1 MSNNRAPLSI
11 RFFIW
16 VVAVTLGSAGM
27 VSSGL
32 LHDSSAPTATSA
44 APVIAS
50 AGISV
55 KVGAEESAPGS
66 WDAAQCNPAANNPAI
81 VGTAVTAE
89 MLDFNCIDLLV
100 DKYCPTVDNPAT
112 GTTDE
117 AKGCDPDVF
126 LPSTRWKD
134 RLDNI
139 MASQPGGWGNF
150 GEIVGFSFSTMLGGF
165 LMSIAGLL
173 WSLIF
178 AVANFV
184 SSLGNLSGDVGR
196 KVNETFVLFAQAL
209 TSSGLIALVI
219 FITAAVMI
227 RQVLRIRA
235 GGMPSGIIST
245 LMTLAL
251 PMALLFSLST
261 AGAKST
267 QVVDGKT
274 VAVRSADP
282 SSVFMSPVWLAQQG
296 INLSEMPS
304 ALFGQRFS
312 NSNQAFNKD
321 KVVNPSCSAY
331 TQVLAEAYKEAWKR
345 KHPTQMS
352 GASTAMV
359 VNGLWNE
366 AFMTFYNDGQF
377 QNSFSGQRIVCH
389 MLDGYSGISPAE
401 QAVIAAAAR
410 YPAGLNADKVK
421 SAFLN
426 GPTTLAQS
434 LASTTPTCAPD
445 NLTHS
450 EPYKAACYLVS
461 KFPTMSSVQSVAV
474 RSAAKFI
481 AGANADTLNAVL
493 NTTAFTKSVG
503 VGSCST
509 YSAVLPPEFKTVC
522 SILDGFPS
530 ITPAEQL
537 SIARAVSFL
546 AIGTAPNPAT
556 QATGSAPLATDI
568 RYFAPYMNMNGNAG
582 MDDKRKY
589 VLPWAACAY
598 KGGSATDA
606 SSWALD
612 PAWFYGS
619 VAADTAGNGNDK
631 LSSAGCAK
639 WWTTGHDDTSSTT
652 GLSGDES
659 TMLRYKN
666 AKKDII
672 RGAQADPTAM
682 AGMESSKTGACGTE
696 TCVAAAN
703 GVESLSGFTKTVLV
717 TKGEIGGWLFSAL
730 MALVAACMYL
740 YVLGG
745 MFAGLLLAKVGFAML
760 LAVSP
765 GILLLLAIPN
775 VNGRKN
781 SRGMKLLRMMIGWM
795 VASALIS
802 TLIMVFALFISL
814 IRGFIGSSGGGM
826 MYIVSPA
833 LALVLLHF
841 LMKAAGLGS
850 LLSPTGAL
858 GLATGAATAAGTGN
872 LKDMKRG
879 QDKLRNLKKAGQDKS
894 QKMQRKFQKLDRVRD
909 ASRNKGGK
917 SYKDMKNEDPDWARK
932 NSADGLVES
941 LGMRAFARLGKRDAK
956 KLAKD
961 APVSDEAAAAA
972 AAAKEAEA
980 DAEMKEKA
988 EGVAP
993 NRDLRKDARA
1003 NDPLQAGDQADALA
1017 ATEASD
1023 GAFDRLQNIQ
1033 ADSDILADM
1042 ASSSDEAQA
1051 RVNAGENLAAGAL
1064 VVGHMGPAESA
1075 GVFADSENAIRN
1087 GGPEAYKQLIHD
1099 NAASSLGLADS
1110 AGNALVAPSGQMVL
1124 GFQDPSTGALVTPH
1138 SPEFEALAAMA
1149 VFAQDSGSLTDRI
1162 THNGVEY
1169 ALYAGAASF
1178 GVEGQQAAKA
1188 LIAAEYGVS
1197 QADVLVNR
1205 AGTVTTIAP
1214 ASGASAI
1221 PGTVMVKASSADG
1234 QVEIARN
1241 ITQYFDQPTMAVLDA
1256 MPPES
1261 REVAVQTIVQIL
1273 SRDGVAPDALSL
1285 VGVSEAEVR
1294 NAYAAG
1300 DADLEALLAGKT
1312 ITIPQAVFKAA
1323 HAEAS
1328 SVKSLIERDPAN
1340 TAAVYDIVVNA
1351 DRAHDRAAEALDYIE
1366 VQVESR
1372 PEQAYQWIL
1381 EAMSE
1386 TAVVKSAAI
1395 TIDGAARHSMES
1407 CKADTQTVIQE
1418 HKAFAEMLKA
1428 DYEAAQAISD
1438 PTLRDERTTKLLL
1451 EHAAVAVEQFEGAR
1465 RTYNNRIERVKSS
1478 IGSSGSRAASP
1489 GPHTTFA

>member
-32 LHDSSAPTATSA
+32 FHDASAPTAASA

-50 AGISV
+50 AGTSV
-55 KVGAEESAPGS
+55 KVSAEESAPGA
-66 WDAAQCNPAANNPAI
+66 WNAAACNPAANNPI
-81 VGTAVTAE
+81 KVGTAITSE

-112 GTTDE
+112 AKDE

-139 MASQPGGWGNF
+139 MASQPGGWGNI
-150 GEIVGFSFSTMLGGF
+150 GESVTYGFSTMIGGF

-184 SSLGNLSGDVGR
+184 SGLGNLSGGVGR
-196 KVNETFVLFAQAL
+196 KVNETFVLFAEAL

-235 GGMPSGIIST
+235 GGMPSGILST

-274 VAVRSADP
+274 VAVESADP

-312 NSNQAFNKD
+312 SSNPAFNKD

-410 YPAGLNADKVK
+410 YPK
-421 SAFLN
+421 
-426 GPTTLAQS
+426 
-434 LASTTPTCAPD
+434 
-445 NLTHS
+445 
-450 EPYKAACYLVS
+450 
-461 KFPTMSSVQSVAV
+461 
-474 RSAAKFI
+474 
-481 AGANADTLNAVL
+481 GANANMV
-493 NTTAFTKSVG
+493 KSVFNG
-503 VGSCST
+503 
-509 YSAVLPPEFKTVC
+509 A
-522 SILDGFPS
+522 
-530 ITPAEQL
+530 TPA
-537 SIARAVSFL
+537 S
-546 AIGTAPNPAT
+546 
-556 QATGSAPLATDI
+556 TDL

-589 VLPWAACAY
+589 ILPWAACAY
-598 KGGSATDA
+598 NGTGAIDA

-619 VAADTAGNGNDK
+619 VAGDVNGNGNDK

-639 WWTTGHDDTSSTT
+639 WWITGHDDRDGVT
-652 GLSGDES
+652 GLSGDEW
-659 TMLRYKN
+659 TMLRYKK

-672 RGAQADPTAM
+672 RGVQADPTAM

-696 TCVAAAN
+696 TCVAASN
-703 GVESLSGFTKTVLV
+703 GVESLSGFSKTVLV

-814 IRGFIGSSGGGM
+814 IRGFIGSSGGGV

-872 LKDMKRG
+872 MKDMKKGQSKLDGIKKKG
-879 QDKLRNLKKAGQDKS
+879 QDKAKQLQQKK
-894 QKMQRKFQKLDRVRD
+894 QKLDRVRN

-917 SYKDMKNEDPDWARK
+917 SYNDMKREDPDWARK
-932 NSADGLVES
+932 NAANGLTEA
-941 LGMRAFARLGKRDAK
+941 LLMKRAAK
-956 KLAKD
+956 AGAKD
-961 APVSDEAAAAA
+961 AAGTSRKVKGEEKDAKRLADQKKADEAKLAVKENA
-972 AAAKEAEA
+972 AAAKME
-980 DAEMKEKA
+980 
-988 EGVAP
+988 
-993 NRDLRKDARA
+993 KDAALAKPARDSRIDA
-1003 NDPLQAGDQADALA
+1003 RNADPLQAGLQAAALA
-1017 ATEASD
+1017 ATAD
-1023 GAFDRLQNIQ
+1023 ANGAFDRLQNVK
-1033 ADSDILADM
+1033 ADADLLGDF
-1042 ASSSDEAQA
+1042 ASSSDQA
-1051 RVNAGENLAAGAL
+1051 AVRVAAGTAMGATTL
-1064 VVGHMGPAESA
+1064 AVGHMGAGESQDAVSQASAHLATA
-1075 GVFADSENAIRN
+1075 GEGAHHA
-1087 GGPEAYKQLIHD
+1087 LI
-1099 NAASSLGLADS
+1099 NQNTAAALGLTDATGKTLVS
-1110 AGNALVAPSGQMVL
+1110 ASGAPVL
-1124 GFQDPSTGALVTPH
+1124 GFQDPRTGELVTPH
-1138 SPEFEALAAMA
+1138 TPQFAALAAA
-1149 VFAQDSGSLTDRI
+1149 TQAAASGGALGSSI
-1162 THNGVEY
+1162 EHGGVRYELSS
-1169 ALYAGAASF
+1169 AAGALGS
-1178 GVEGQQAAKA
+1178 EGRLAARDTLA
-1188 LIAAEYGVS
+1188 NEYGIS
-1197 QADVLVNR
+1197 YADVLVNR
-1205 AGTVTTIAP
+1205 SGTLATIAP
-1214 ASGASAI
+1214 AVGASAI
-1221 PGTVMVKASSADG
+1221 PGTTMVKAVSADG
-1234 QVEIARN
+1234 QVEVARN
-1241 ITQYFDQPTMAVLDA
+1241 ITQYFDKNTNDILNDLPPASRAVA
-1256 MPPES
+1256 IE
-1261 REVAVQTIVQIL
+1261 TIVQTL
-1273 SRDGVAPDALSL
+1273 SVDGRPPDALAL
-1285 VGVSEAEVR
+1285 VGISESQVR
-1294 NAYAAG
+1294 SAHAGG
-1300 DADLEALLAGKT
+1300 DADMKALLDGKT
-1312 ITIPQAVFKAA
+1312 FDVPGRVLTAA
-1323 HAEAS
+1323 IAEAS
-1328 SVKSLIERDPAN
+1328 TARSIVTLSPMH
-1340 TAAVYDIVVNA
+1340 TAAVHDISIQSGRSLANA
-1351 DRAHDRAAEALDYIE
+1351 
-1366 VQVESR
+1366 S
-1372 PEQAYQWIL
+1372 QAV
-1381 EAMSE
+1381 
-1386 TAVVKSAAI
+1386 TAVEVIAESTLLRGKSDPTAQEECYKQMLAAMGDLTVVKTAAVSV
-1395 TIDGAARHSMES
+1395 DGAARNSMDAYDVEIDRIVS
-1407 CKADTQTVIQE
+1407 D
-1418 HKAFAEMLKA
+1418 HKAKVEQMKV
-1428 DYEAAQAISD
+1428 DYKAAQAIID
-1438 PTLRDERTTKLLL
+1438 PGARDAEITKVLLQQAKEVSEEFKRAERSHEVSVDRVLESIGTRRSRASVHQSRTHTTK
-1451 EHAAVAVEQFEGAR
+1451 F
-1465 RTYNNRIERVKSS
+1465 S
-1478 IGSSGSRAASP
+1478 
-1489 GPHTTFA
+1489 